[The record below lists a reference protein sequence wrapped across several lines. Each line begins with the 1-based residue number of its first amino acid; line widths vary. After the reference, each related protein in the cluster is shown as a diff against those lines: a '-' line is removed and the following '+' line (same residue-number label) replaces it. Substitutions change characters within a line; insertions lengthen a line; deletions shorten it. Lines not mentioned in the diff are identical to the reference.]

1 MSALDEARLRANGD
15 GDARRGQHRQVER
28 AVAERGVKRAIADAQ
43 AEGADLSG
51 GLRDGAIDVGEHRV
65 PFPSGV
71 GGDDVIDGDSGDG
84 RGGVDDGARRGAH
97 EEDLD
102 AGVGDDGQDRAEL
115 GVKARGDAALQ
126 DDVARERV
134 DARARPPRERAGD
147 QLEEA
152 LFGEGAVFEGAVKRA
167 RDLDGRAARAQA
179 VRGRLARKGLGGDG
193 LEGAG
198 VEQREEQIVA
208 DVATPQGAVSVG
220 RDDAPRLGARL
231 GEDPLGDSLGWLGA
245 HEGSVTYRS
254 TPWSRSLTWAPACST
269 VRRVG
274 AHSLTAAP
282 ALTERAL
289 VMRTYRIWGSVGIL
303 LGLSAPF
310 TSAGVA
316 FAQGPAKPGPVQPA
330 APPVPSGGAPS
341 TAPPMPPDYVPA
353 STAIVPVPNDLLKAS
368 EGGLTAEQTA
378 KRAAQTSYQAKAA
391 DENLRGAAARVDAA
405 WLAFLPRLSGTASY
419 TRLSNFTPPSFGSGS
434 LVATTAPSGTFLNA
448 NSPLIAEAFVI
459 PLVLNQWLFQA
470 RVVVPISDYFFKI
483 NQNYESATRSQDA
496 YRYDAIT
503 QRAISWANGKI
514 AYYTWLRARGG
525 IVVAV
530 EALNDQRVHLK
541 DAQNQFADAAH
552 KAVEVQKA
560 GKYPVL
566 SAFGDGIEG
575 NPNSRRFPATQD
587 WFGTWDVGAQLT
599 WSPNDLLT
607 ANANVVDFETRA
619 AAIEAQRGVT
629 RDGIDVEVLQNYQG
643 VREAD
648 FAIDSSKRE
657 VASATEAYRVARELF
672 NNGRGTS
679 TTLTDAESDLT
690 RSRLDLL
697 NAYAD
702 ARIARVRLDHSLGRD
717 TRQFAGG
724 Q

>member
-1 MSALDEARLRANGD
+1 
-15 GDARRGQHRQVER
+15 
-28 AVAERGVKRAIADAQ
+28 
-43 AEGADLSG
+43 
-51 GLRDGAIDVGEHRV
+51 
-65 PFPSGV
+65 
-71 GGDDVIDGDSGDG
+71 
-84 RGGVDDGARRGAH
+84 
-97 EEDLD
+97 
-102 AGVGDDGQDRAEL
+102 
-115 GVKARGDAALQ
+115 
-126 DDVARERV
+126 
-134 DARARPPRERAGD
+134 
-147 QLEEA
+147 
-152 LFGEGAVFEGAVKRA
+152 
-167 RDLDGRAARAQA
+167 
-179 VRGRLARKGLGGDG
+179 
-193 LEGAG
+193 
-198 VEQREEQIVA
+198 
-208 DVATPQGAVSVG
+208 
-220 RDDAPRLGARL
+220 
-231 GEDPLGDSLGWLGA
+231 
-245 HEGSVTYRS
+245 
-254 TPWSRSLTWAPACST
+254 
-269 VRRVG
+269 
-274 AHSLTAAP
+274 
-282 ALTERAL
+282 
-289 VMRTYRIWGSVGIL
+289 MRTYRIWGSVGIL

-316 FAQGPAKPGPVQPA
+316 FAQGPVKPGPVQPA
-330 APPVPSGGAPS
+330 AAPVPSGGAPS

-353 STAIVPVPNDLLKAS
+353 STTLVPVPNDLLKAS

-391 DENLRGAAARVDAA
+391 DENLRGAAARVDSA
-405 WLAFLPRLSGTASY
+405 WVAFLPRLSGTASY

-448 NSPLIAEAFVI
+448 TSPLIAEAFVI

-483 NQNYESATRSQDA
+483 NQNYESAIRSQDA
-496 YRYDAIT
+496 YRFDAIT

-530 EALNDQRVHLK
+530 EALNDQRTHLK
-541 DAQNQFADAAH
+541 DAQNQFAVGNASRADVMRSETAVASAELAVERAQNLADLTEKQVRVAMHATEDEKLAPGEVLDSPLPPAEGNVKQMTIEAESSRYEIKSADANAEAAH

-599 WSPNDLLT
+599 WSPNDLLV